1 MNYEIQRR
9 SLYYKEDNKKYLFV
23 PVQNIKSDNE
33 IITDIYTVY
42 ENLPNTENIDG
53 KILTNT
59 DGYNISGWWKYITVK
74 KKDLIYE

>member
-1 MNYEIQRR
+1 MDYEIQRK
-9 SLYYKEDNKKYLFV
+9 SIYYKENNKKYLFV

-33 IITDIYTVY
+33 ITTDIYTVY

-59 DGYNISGWWKYITVK
+59 DGYNPSGWWKYITVK